1 MQQVNASSHVGSE
14 STNDDVAA
22 DEGLAMVEVDLSW
35 KIGTIIIK
43 PHVEVLV
50 LVSFKPEW
58 LCSML
63 VVSSFEV
70 FACAYT

>member
-1 MQQVNASSHVGSE
+1 VGSK

-22 DEGLAMVEVDLSW
+22 DEGLAMVEVELQW
-35 KIGTIIIK
+35 KTRTIRIK

-50 LVSFKPEW
+50 LVSSKTEW